1 MVADEDYLTGVTL
14 TEKVHEL
21 YFTRQSYIDAMYNS
35 RMKDSIDTIVAL
47 IEDIVMQKQE
57 KK

>member
-21 YFTRQSYIDAMYNS
+21 YFNRQEYIDAMRNS
-35 RMKDSIDTIVAL
+35 RIKDSIESIAAL
-47 IEDIVMQKQE
+47 IEETVAGSQ
-57 KK
+57 